1 MIRTI
6 LDRKEAER
14 IDGFIHEYRRL
25 LVGLEEAYL
34 ASRCLFRI
42 YEKYESEELV
52 GFIKEMIKFVENLKV
67 KT

>member
-34 ASRCLFRI
+34 ASRYLFGI
-42 YEKYESEELV
+42 YEKDESEELV